1 MRTRHIAFTGLNEV
15 VCETVEQE
23 LNAPES
29 GALVQLSYTCISAGT
44 EIAKLTGLQPG
55 TFPFGPFGNRAVG
68 RVVEAG
74 SKRDDLQPGDFVFCH
89 GPHASHAALPGL
101 VVKLPDALDRPEMAM
116 IGMAMV
122 AITGLRVAQP
132 ELGDSAVVIGGGL
145 VGQFAA
151 QLLQLAGVKAL
162 LVDPVAGRLA
172 IARQCGVEHAVEADG
187 AVEQVMALTG
197 GQGADYILECTG
209 VPAVVEGAVQFAG
222 RCAQL
227 IMIGSPRG
235 ELQTDLTAFLNHFHL
250 WRPQGDL
257 TLKGAHEWKIPLYP
271 ELGGKHSMARNA
283 HILADL
289 ILADKL
295 KIKPLL
301 TGVFKPEDG
310 AGAYERLKNEKE
322 LHLGTV
328 FDWK

>member
-1 MRTRHIAFTGLNEV
+1 
-15 VCETVEQE
+15 
-23 LNAPES
+23 
-29 GALVQLSYTCISAGT
+29 
-44 EIAKLTGLQPG
+44 
-55 TFPFGPFGNRAVG
+55 
-68 RVVEAG
+68 
-74 SKRDDLQPGDFVFCH
+74 
-89 GPHASHAALPGL
+89 
-101 VVKLPDALDRPEMAM
+101 
-116 IGMAMV
+116 
-122 AITGLRVAQP
+122 
-132 ELGDSAVVIGGGL
+132 L

-172 IARQCGVEHAVEADG
+172 IARQCGVEHAIEADG
-187 AVEQVMALTG
+187 AAEQVMALTG

-222 RCAQL
+222 RSAQL

-271 ELGGKHSMARNA
+271 ELGSKHSMARNA

-295 KIKPLL
+295 KMKPLL

-310 AGAYERLKNEKE
+310 LGAYERLKNEKE

-328 FDWK
+328 FDRK